1 MGPGTHDLLP
11 YSEFSEKNVNM
22 RADGPNWKTALHT
35 EKMAKIPHLL
45 FKDTYYKRKE
55 HVRQTIIKTY
65 RRFNSFKI
73 KILFSRKRD

>member
-11 YSEFSEKNVNM
+11 YSEFSEKNVNR
-22 RADGPNWKTALHT
+22 RADGPNWKTALNT

-55 HVRQTIIKTY
+55 HVR
-65 RRFNSFKI
+65 KI
-73 KILFSRKRD
+73 KNRKINIKFEFSRKND